1 MPERILGLDISE
13 GSVIAVQVESGLK
26 GYKITACASVP
37 IEGDG
42 GLDDALKR
50 ISEKNDLTSD
60 ICVSAIPGEHV
71 SYRNLRMPFKD
82 AKKIRQTL
90 PYEVETLVPFP
101 VEDLIIDFSVNDR
114 TDQNE
119 ILAVSARKEFIS
131 EFLARLQSHDIDP
144 DVLDVRCVPTVSLL
158 LKQEATPENGLFLEI
173 GKLRH
178 TMVLFQSRHVVL
190 IRSFTLD
197 REPIDTSNVDGTE
210 DDHADAKSHVQVET
224 WFESFCEMV
233 QNTIHAL
240 GCLSTRKVTLE
251 KVFYTGIGAFYPKTG
266 DLMTRFLGVPAEQI
280 DLSRDRR
287 VNMEKNVAHTWNP
300 ALMDNALALSLR
312 NGKQWQGFNFRKDE
326 FETKKSDFWQK
337 KELRRIVIFSAII
350 ICFLAVDIG
359 VDYHFLKKRYGM
371 LDKKIT
377 EVFRQTLPD
386 VKKIVDP
393 VKQLQV
399 KVNEVKGSAAPIPGS
414 DSSNKVLDLLK
425 DISERIPK
433 TLDVRMSRMVIDQE
447 TVRVSGRT
455 DTFNTVD
462 TIKSG
467 LESSTYFS
475 SVTISSANLDKS
487 KKQIQFE
494 LKLQRAR

>member
-1 MPERILGLDISE
+1 
-13 GSVIAVQVESGLK
+13 
-26 GYKITACASVP
+26 
-37 IEGDG
+37 
-42 GLDDALKR
+42 
-50 ISEKNDLTSD
+50 
-60 ICVSAIPGEHV
+60 
-71 SYRNLRMPFKD
+71 
-82 AKKIRQTL
+82 
-90 PYEVETLVPFP
+90 
-101 VEDLIIDFSVNDR
+101 
-114 TDQNE
+114 
-119 ILAVSARKEFIS
+119 
-131 EFLARLQSHDIDP
+131 
-144 DVLDVRCVPTVSLL
+144 
-158 LKQEATPENGLFLEI
+158 
-173 GKLRH
+173 
-178 TMVLFQSRHVVL
+178 
-190 IRSFTLD
+190 
-197 REPIDTSNVDGTE
+197 
-210 DDHADAKSHVQVET
+210 
-224 WFESFCEMV
+224 
-233 QNTIHAL
+233 
-240 GCLSTRKVTLE
+240 
-251 KVFYTGIGAFYPKTG
+251 
-266 DLMTRFLGVPAEQI
+266 
-280 DLSRDRR
+280 
-287 VNMEKNVAHTWNP
+287 
-300 ALMDNALALSLR
+300 
-312 NGKQWQGFNFRKDE
+312 
-326 FETKKSDFWQK
+326 
-337 KELRRIVIFSAII
+337 
-350 ICFLAVDIG
+350 
-359 VDYHFLKKRYGM
+359 M